1 MKRLLRSVIEVDG
14 QITPENLQNN
24 WTKLQAADPEWQRPD
39 DQRIFDFLRGY
50 FAQRL
55 ELPSIQ
61 TVRDYFAKNGD
72 NGDLEVE
79 ERLKD
84 IEAAP
89 WYIRTNF
96 AHLLDELLK
105 GQRTVKAVAL
115 LTETKDIVTKGIEV
129 NEPGSRKKVRRH
141 GIEEGYLHVV
151 REFPRLLE
159 RKSSAKTAGELHRDA
174 PAVLAEYEQAKRD
187 GGGFGKLIGINSIDT
202 VCHGI
207 KKGELWVHAA
217 FPGELKTSVALNW
230 AYNLVT
236 RYRTNVLFFSLEMTY
251 EQLRRQ
257 FAVLHTASQ
266 KFKRAG
272 RRPLDN
278 RAVREGALSEAEE
291 AFLREAIEDLVTNEE
306 HCELE
311 LRCPDRRTTIEDI
324 RVEAERLQ
332 RVMDLGLLIVDHG
345 QLVAPSQRR
354 TDYVIELNDIVR
366 ETKQLALHFNG
377 GEKIP
382 VLLLWQINRQGH
394 EEAIKNQGR
403 YKATALAYANEV
415 EKSADVITTTFLD
428 DARRAAGTTLFT
440 NLKNRENALFAPF
453 EADVHFPSRR
463 IDQLRIV
470 TSREIDDVGI

>member
-1 MKRLLRSVIEVDG
+1 MKRLLRSVIDVDG
-14 QITPENLQNN
+14 QISQEHLQNN
-24 WTKLQAADPEWQRPD
+24 WSKLLAAEPEWQRPD
-39 DQRIFDFLRGY
+39 DQRIFDFLRAF

-61 TVRDYFAKNGD
+61 TLRDYFAKVGD

-84 IEAAP
+84 IDAAP

-96 AHLLDELLK
+96 AHLLDGLLK
-105 GQRTVKAVAL
+105 EQRTVKAAAL
-115 LTETKDIVTKGIEV
+115 LRETQDIVTKGVDII
-129 NEPGSRKKVRRH
+129 EPGSRRKVRKH
-141 GIEEGYLHVV
+141 GVEDGYLHVI
-151 REFPRLLE
+151 REFPALLPH
-159 RKSSAKTAGELHRDA
+159 KSSARTSGELHRDA
-174 PAVLAEYEQAKRD
+174 PAVLAEYERAKRD
-187 GGGFGKLIGINSIDT
+187 GAGLGKLMGVNSIDT

-207 KKGELWVHAA
+207 KNGELWVHAA
-217 FPGELKTSVALNW
+217 FPGHLKTSMALNW

-236 RYRTNVLFFSLEMTY
+236 RYRTNVLFYSLEMTY

-257 FAVLHTASQ
+257 FAVLHTASA
-266 KFKRAG
+266 KFKRLG
-272 RRPLDN
+272 RSPLDN
-278 RAVREGALSEAEE
+278 RAVREGQLPKSEEE
-291 AFLREAIEDLVTNEE
+291 FLREAIEDLATNAE

-324 RVEAERLQ
+324 RIEAERVQ
-332 RVMDLGLLIVDHG
+332 RVMDIGLVVIDHG
-345 QLVAPSQRR
+345 QLVAPAQRR
-354 TDYVIELNDIVR
+354 SDYVVELNDVVR
-366 ETKQLALHFNG
+366 DAKQLALHFNG

-394 EEAIKNQGR
+394 EEAVKNQGR

-470 TSREIDDVGI
+470 TGREIEDVGI

>member
-1 MKRLLRSVIEVDG
+1 MRRLLRSVIDLDG
-14 QITPENLQNN
+14 QISQENLQGN
-24 WTKLQAADPEWQRPD
+24 WGKLVAADPDWQRPD
-39 DQRIFDFLRGY
+39 DQRIYEFLRTFVG
-50 FAQRL
+50 QRL
-55 ELPSIQ
+55 ELPTIQ
-61 TVRDYFAKNGD
+61 TVRDYFAKIGD
-72 NGDLEVE
+72 LGDLEVE

-96 AHLLDELLK
+96 AHLLEELLK
-105 GQRTVKAVAL
+105 EQRAVKAVAL
-115 LTETKDIVTKGIEV
+115 LKETQDIVRKGIDV
-129 NEPGSRKKVRRH
+129 AEPGSRKKVRKH
-141 GIEEGYLHVV
+141 GVEDGYLHMM
-151 REFPRLLE
+151 REFPALLP
-159 RKSSAKTAGELHRDA
+159 RKSSARTSGELHRDA

-187 GGGFGKLIGINSIDT
+187 GGGVGKLIGLNSIDT

-217 FPGELKTSVALNW
+217 FPGHLKTSLALNW

-236 RYRTNVLFFSLEMTY
+236 RYRTNVLFFSLEMAY

-257 FAVLHTASQ
+257 FAVLHTAAP
-266 KFKRAG
+266 KFKRA
-272 RRPLDN
+272 RRPPLDN
-278 RAVREGALSEAEE
+278 RAVREGQLSEIEE
-291 AFLREAIEDLVTNEE
+291 EFLREAIQDLESNPD

-332 RVMDLGLLIVDHG
+332 REMDVGLIVIDHG
-345 QLVAPSQRR
+345 QLVAPNQRR
-354 TDYVIELNDIVR
+354 TDYVVELNDIVR
-366 ETKQLALHFNG
+366 EAKQLALHFDG
-377 GEKIP
+377 GEKVP

-394 EEAIKNQGR
+394 EEAVKNQGR
-403 YKATALAYANEV
+403 YKATALAYANEL

-470 TSREIDDVGI
+470 TSREVEDVGI